1 MANGDQDEYQRAN
14 AAALRLL
21 TLCDRSK
28 KDLRERLLK
37 KDYPVGVVERVIQR
51 SESMGYLDDER
62 FAVKFAID
70 VVRRKNAG
78 PAAVRYGLQQ
88 KGIERRIIE
97 ETVGKVF
104 QENEEREAAKRALRK
119 RLAAPAFMA
128 GNKRGI
134 NPRATGRHQGPEIRK
149 AEIKRLSDFLRRKG
163 FSYDIIKAAIGEI
176 EDDI

>member
-1 MANGDQDEYQRAN
+1 MVNGDQDEYPRAN

-37 KDYPVGVVERVIQR
+37 KDYPAGVVERVIQQL
-51 SESMGYLDDER
+51 ESMDYLNDER
-62 FAVKFAID
+62 FAVKFAVD
-70 VVRRKNAG
+70 AVRRKNAG
-78 PAAVRYGLQQ
+78 PAVVRYGLQQ

-97 ETVGKVF
+97 ETVGQIF
-104 QENEEREAAKRALRK
+104 QENEEREVARQALKK
-119 RLAAPAFMA
+119 RLRIGAR
-128 GNKRGI
+128 K
-134 NPRATGRHQGPEIRK
+134 PEDK
-149 AEIKRLSDFLRRKG
+149 KETIKKLSDFLRRKG

>member
-1 MANGDQDEYQRAN
+1 MTNGDQDEYQRAN

-37 KDYPVGVVERVIQR
+37 KDYPAGVVERVIQR

-62 FAVKFAID
+62 FAVKFAMD
-70 VVRRKNAG
+70 AVRRKNAG
-78 PAAVRYGLQQ
+78 PAVVRYGLQQ

-104 QENEEREAAKRALRK
+104 QENEEREVAKRALSRK
-119 RLAAPAFMA
+119 LEVRS
-128 GNKRGI
+128 KRSE
-134 NPRATGRHQGPEIRK
+134 GRGDEK
-149 AEIKRLSDFLRRKG
+149 KRLSDYLRRKG